1 MPLST
6 VVENRHHLCGAAW
19 ALAMSLKRKI
29 AEIWAARRAKAIRR
43 AHADA
48 VGSQHRTLKQ
58 LVQRAEQTQF
68 GKAHGFAVI
77 NSPREYRMRVP
88 VRDYEAAAEYFLRIR
103 RGEQDVSW
111 PGRPLYLAKTSGT
124 VSGAKY
130 IPITKDSIKFQLL
143 GARDALMM
151 YIHDSKNSSFLDGRM
166 MFLSGSPEL
175 EDNEWGMKVGRLS
188 GIVNHFVPGYLKRN
202 QVPTFATNCI
212 EVWEEKIEKVLDET
226 IPVDLRLIS
235 GIPPWV
241 QMYFERLQERTGK
254 SPLQQW
260 PNMSVFVQGGV
271 DFSPYAPVF
280 RKFFEGKLNILEV
293 FPASEGF
300 FAIQDTV
307 ENQGLLL
314 NLDYG
319 IYFEFIPVEDYGNPD
334 ARRLGLEDVEL
345 DKQYALVVSTNAG
358 LWAYDVGDT
367 VKFVSL
373 KPHRIR
379 VTGRVKH
386 FISAFGEHVI
396 SEEVNKAMVAA
407 CQQHGAEVSEF
418 TVAPMV
424 LPGEGNSYHE
434 WFVEFD
440 RRPVDMGRFAETLDA
455 EMRKQNT
462 YYEDLRAG
470 AMLKPVHLQVLKR
483 NATRDYMRSQG
494 KLGGQNKFP
503 RLSNNRKIADW
514 LLGHIDSG
522 DDAR

>member
-1 MPLST
+1 
-6 VVENRHHLCGAAW
+6 
-19 ALAMSLKRKI
+19 MSLKRKI
-29 AEIWAARRAKAIRR
+29 AEIWARRRAKAIRKV
-43 AHADA
+43 HEDP
-48 VGSQHRTLKQ
+48 VGSQHRTLKD
-58 LVQRAEQTQF
+58 LLSRAANTQF
-68 GKAHGFAVI
+68 GKNHGFAVI
-77 NSPREYRMRVP
+77 TNPQEFRARVP
-88 VRDYEAAAEYFLRIR
+88 VRDYEAGLEYFLQVR
-103 RGEQDVSW
+103 RGVPDVLW
-111 PGRPLYLAKTSGT
+111 PGKPIYLAKTSGT

-151 YIHDSKNSSFLDGRM
+151 YIVSSGNSSFLDGNM
-166 MFLSGSPEL
+166 MFLSGSPAL
-175 EDNEWGMKVGRLS
+175 DTNEWGMKVGRLS
-188 GIVNHFVPGYLKRN
+188 GIVNHWIPGYLKRN
-202 QVPTFATNCI
+202 QVPTYETNCI

-226 IPVDLRLIS
+226 VPRDLRLIS

-241 QMYFERLQERTGK
+241 QMYFERLYDRTGK
-254 SPLQQW
+254 TPLQQW

-271 DFSPYAPVF
+271 DFSPYAAVF
-280 RKFFEGKLNILEV
+280 KKFFEGKLHIVEV

-300 FAIQDTV
+300 FAIQDTL

-319 IYFEFIPVEDYGNPD
+319 IYYEFIPVEEYGNPD
-334 ARRLGLEDVEL
+334 ARRLGIEDVEL

-358 LWAYDVGDT
+358 LWAYDIGDT

-396 SEEVNKAMVAA
+396 SEEVNKAMIAA
-407 CQQHGAEVSEF
+407 CASHQAEVSEF

-424 LPGEGNSYHE
+424 LPGEGESYHE
-434 WFVEFD
+434 WFIDFD
-440 RRPVDMGRFAETLDA
+440 RKPMDIVAFSETLDT
-455 EMRKQNT
+455 ELRKQNA
-462 YYEDLRAG
+462 YYDDLRAG
-470 AMLKPVHLQVLKR
+470 AMLKPAHLRVLRR
-483 NATRDYMRSQG
+483 NATRDYMRAQG

-514 LLGHIDSG
+514 LMEYIEGGQSPLPS
-522 DDAR
+522 